1 MRATSTLAIA
11 LPALLALG
19 SPAVAHHPGDK
30 LDEVMTGKE
39 QFFQMIDRPAQP
51 FELVDADGR
60 PVALSDFAD
69 RIVVLHFIYAS
80 CPDVCPLHAE
90 KIAEIQRMVNI
101 TPMKDRVQFISIT
114 TDPAN
119 DIPEVLKDYGPA
131 HGLDPANWVFLTAGP
146 NQGEDATRRLVE
158 AYGHKF
164 TITGDGLQVHG
175 VVTHVIDRGGRWA
188 ANFHGLKF
196 DPLNL
201 VLYVNGLTNNHRE
214 PPALTLWERVR
225 SWLW

>member
-11 LPALLALG
+11 LPALLTLG
-19 SPAVAHHPGDK
+19 SPAAAHHPGDK

-39 QFFQMIDRPAQP
+39 QFFQTIDRPAPP

-60 PVALSDFAD
+60 PVALSSFND

-119 DIPEVLKDYGPA
+119 DIPEVLKSYGPA

-146 NQGEDATRRLVE
+146 RQGEDAPRRLVE

-164 TITGDGLQVHG
+164 MATGDGLQVHG

-188 ANFHGLKF
+188 ANFHGLDF

-214 PPALTLWERVR
+214 PPTATLWERVR